1 MNDIQQIVD
10 NFLLAAERLER
21 LTVDINVMADQLEP
35 ALRGAGQVKGDFTP
49 NYVNQTPTAATNYP
63 PLPAGPPAFVTPPVG
78 QNPQQTPP
86 SMPAQPPQAPAQA
99 QYAPPAPEQTAPV
112 HPEATADT
120 FAPEPVAQQTPWE
133 AQAAAPA
140 PVAEAE
146 PEKKSG
152 RRTNEDI
159 ARELGVDLDKVK
171 AWKGGGRISKK
182 DMEEYKTTHP
192 EEVNVVA
199 APAPAVPEQP
209 SNPFG
214 GAAQAAPAPSQPAQA
229 QYAPPAPTAPQPVA
243 APAQGAPQEWPAV
256 GQPATPP
263 APAQNPGEVYGDWPT
278 VEGNGFNPSN
288 PFGG

>member
-1 MNDIQQIVD
+1 MNDIQQIVT
-10 NFLLAAERLER
+10 NFLAAAERLGR

-35 ALRGAGQVKGDFTP
+35 ALRGAGEVKGFAP
-49 NYVNQTPTAATNYP
+49 NYVNQMPTATENYP
-63 PLPAGPPAFVTPPVG
+63 PLPAGPTPDFSLPAA
-78 QNPQQTPP
+78 PP

-112 HPEATADT
+112 HPEAVAAD
-120 FAPEPVAQQTPWE
+120 FAPEPVAQQTPWD
-133 AQAAAPA
+133 AQAAAA
-140 PVAEAE
+140 AAEPTAAEE

-159 ARELGVDLDKVK
+159 ARELGVDLAKVK

-192 EEVNVVA
+192 EEVAVRQGVA
-199 APAPAVPEQP
+199 EAFAQP

-214 GAAQAAPAPSQPAQA
+214 GAAQAAPAPQQPAQP
-229 QYAPPAPTAPQPVA
+229 QYAPPAPTAPQPVPA
-243 APAQGAPQEWPAV
+243 QAQGAPQEWPAV

-263 APAQNPGEVYGDWPT
+263 APGQAYGDWPT
-278 VEGNGFNPSN
+278 VEGNGFSPSN

>member
-1 MNDIQQIVD
+1 MNDIQQIVT
-10 NFLLAAERLER
+10 NFLAAAERLEN
-21 LTVDINVMADQLEP
+21 LTVQINVMADQLEP
-35 ALRGAGQVKGDFTP
+35 ALHSAGEVKDPGFP
-49 NYVNQTPTAATNYP
+49 NDPATVVRATPTP
-63 PLPAGPPAFVTPPVG
+63 IPAPRVG
-78 QNPQQTPP
+78 QNPQLTPP
-86 SMPAQPPQAPAQA
+86 SMPAQPPQAPAQP
-99 QYAPPAPEQTAPV
+99 QYAPPAPAQTAPV

-140 PVAEAE
+140 PVAEE

-229 QYAPPAPTAPQPVA
+229 QYAPQ